1 MEKHAWP
8 WDKSLDATIAAPNSH
23 KVLLEN
29 DQTRV
34 VEVVILAGHR
44 EPAHTHEW
52 PSVMIVDQLRLFT
65 TTQME
70 KAQNTLQ
77 EMSRAENPLSSGWN
91 PKNSTLLR
99 TLRIDH
105 TTPSELNLKV
115 SIIIFSRPIDAF

>member
-52 PSVMIVDQLRLFT
+52 PSVMIVDQSTKIIYYDANGKGTEYPARDVSGGKPFVEWLEPEELH
-65 TTQME
+65 
-70 KAQNTLQ
+70 AV
-77 EMSRAENPLSSGWN
+77 ENLENRPYHAI
-91 PKNSTLLR
+91 
-99 TLRIDH
+99 RIEFK
-105 TTPSELNLKV
+105 S
-115 SIIIFSRPIDAF
+115 